1 MSQKITFKNIVIA
14 ATSAILL
21 IFLLLFF
28 VLYLVSRKPVAA
40 FYGIPENAQNGIT
53 SVLQQTHTRRN
64 KKSVPYEIVTLNDAV
79 DLKSA
84 LKSTKKPD
92 ILFINTGLNADYA
105 ASVSAAKK
113 TGFGAEILDGMTTS
127 IKASAPTAKG
137 LITGVPLLIDNYEI
151 DVQVEPFT
159 KSGID
164 SVVVWNDMS
173 RLAKKLKT
181 PSIIPILFA
190 AENDESLINFFGAL
204 VESTSGVQAWNSM
217 VKKLTA
223 LSDSG
228 KTTFSA
234 YEELVNQMKQED
246 GELFKAATLVQSWKK
261 EGFIPNN
268 ISQISFRD
276 IYTYMSANLTP
287 IAFMTLSQHRTIEYK
302 TISKFSSI
310 YYPSVNANAERY
322 FTSPV
327 ILAVPLSRDKV
338 ARNSIRLLSNSM
350 QTLLCSRTGLAP
362 VQANCST
369 PDKQSDDVRYWVAA
383 SNKPL
388 PALSDAAFTK
398 KTERNAFASALRKL
412 LK

>member
-1 MSQKITFKNIVIA
+1 MSKKITFKTVVIA
-14 ATSAILL
+14 AISAILL

-40 FYGIPENAQNGIT
+40 FYGIPENTQNGIT

-64 KKSVPYEIVTLNDAV
+64 KKSVPYKIVTLNDAA

-84 LKSTKKPD
+84 LKSMRKPD
-92 ILFINTGLNADYA
+92 ILFISTGLNADYA
-105 ASVSAAKK
+105 ASLSAAKK

-127 IKASAPTAKG
+127 IKASAPAAKG

-151 DVQVEPFT
+151 DVQLEPFA
-159 KSGID
+159 KSGIE
-164 SVVVWNDMS
+164 SVVVWNDIT
-173 RLAKKLKT
+173 RLAGKLKT
-181 PSIIPILFA
+181 PSVIPILFTA
-190 AENDESLINFFGAL
+190 AGDEPLINFFGAL
-204 VESTSGVQAWNSM
+204 VESTSGVQAWSSM

-234 YEELVNQMKQED
+234 YEELVNQMKQEG
-246 GELFKAATLVQSWKK
+246 GELFGAVSLVQSWKK
-261 EGFIPNN
+261 EGCIPNN
-268 ISQISFRD
+268 ISQISFKD
-276 IYTYMSANLTP
+276 IYAYMSANLTP

-310 YYPSVNANAERY
+310 YYPSVYADAERY

-327 ILAVPLSRDKV
+327 ILAVPLSHDKV

-398 KTERNAFASALRKL
+398 KTERNAFASALRAL